1 MSMMPYEG
9 SHEFQ
14 YQEPKPVTRQQET
27 KSLYQRIKGNAEP
40 PSILPASTIMP
51 TGIALLDDSLGGGL
65 PSSSLVYFS
74 ANPRSMSE
82 VFLYQFSQARKTYY
96 FTTSRR
102 PHYIQ
107 RDITNL
113 GFDPS
118 NIIFVDVYSE
128 YYFTATGDM
137 VNNVGNEFADSKIVE
152 FTEYNLNN
160 ILLDSKNEEVNIVFD
175 TFSFYTNLNVNLGLI
190 KRLINVLYEA
200 TKEVSGI
207 TYLYGLKG
215 SIPEQVENEVFNS
228 SDVIFDVTMDC
239 ASDKIINKLSIPK
252 IRGMIPST
260 DVIKFN
266 VARGVSIDTSR
277 DIV

>member
-1 MSMMPYEG
+1 MMPYEG
-9 SHEFQ
+9 SNEFQ
-14 YQEPKPVTRQQET
+14 YQEARQVTRPQEP
-27 KSLYQRIKGNAEP
+27 KSLYQRIKRNAEP
-40 PSILPASTIMP
+40 SSVLQASIIMP
-51 TGIALLDDSLGGGL
+51 TGISLLDDSLGGGL

-82 VFLYQFSQARKTYY
+82 VFLYQFSQSRKTYY

-107 RDITNL
+107 RDVINL

-137 VNNVGNEFADSKIVE
+137 VDNVGNEFADSKIME
-152 FTEYNLNN
+152 FTEYNLHN
-160 ILLDSKNEEVNIVFD
+160 ILLDSENEEVNIIFD
-175 TFSFYTNLNVNLGLI
+175 TFSFFTNLNVNRGLI
-190 KRLINVLYEA
+190 KRLINVLYET

-215 SIPEQVENEVFNS
+215 SIPEQVENEVFNA
-228 SDVIFDVTMDC
+228 SDVIFDVNIDC
-239 ASDKIINKLSIPK
+239 TSDKIINRLSIPK

-266 VARGVSIDTSR
+266 VARGVSIDTSK

>member
-1 MSMMPYEG
+1 MIPYEG
-9 SHEFQ
+9 SSEFQ
-14 YQEPKPVTRQQET
+14 YQEARPASRKQEP
-27 KSLYQRIKGNAEP
+27 KSLYQRIKHDAEP
-40 PSILPASTIMP
+40 SSALPTSCIMP
-51 TGIALLDDSLGGGL
+51 TGISLLDDSLGGGL
-65 PSSSLVYFS
+65 PSNSLVYFS

-82 VFLYQFSQARKTYY
+82 VFLYQFSQSRKTYY

-102 PHYIQ
+102 PNYIQ
-107 RDITNL
+107 KDVLNL

-137 VNNVGNEFADSKIVE
+137 VDNVGNEFADSKIME
-152 FTEYNLNN
+152 FTEYNLHN
-160 ILLDSKNEEVNIVFD
+160 ILLDSENEEVNIIFD
-175 TFSFYTNLNVNLGLI
+175 TFSFFTNLNVNLGLI
-190 KRLINVLYEA
+190 KRLINVLYET
-200 TKEVSGI
+200 TKEVAGI

-215 SIPEQVENEVFNS
+215 SIPEQVENEIFNA

-239 ASDKIINKLSIPK
+239 TSDKIINRLSIPK

-266 VARGVSIDTSR
+266 VARGVSIDTSK

>member
-1 MSMMPYEG
+1 MMPYEG
-9 SHEFQ
+9 NNEYQ
-14 YQEPKPVTRQQET
+14 YPEVRQLVRQQEPKT
-27 KSLYQRIKGNAEP
+27 LYQRIKKDADEP
-40 PSILPASTIMP
+40 FIQHESIVMP
-51 TGIALLDDSLGGGL
+51 VGISLLDECLGGGL

-82 VFLYQFSQARKTYY
+82 VFLYQFSQSRKTYY
-96 FTTSRR
+96 FATSRR
-102 PHYIQ
+102 PRYIQ
-107 RDITNL
+107 RDIVNL

-118 NIIFVDVYSE
+118 NIIFVDVYGE

-137 VNNVGNEFADSKIVE
+137 VSNVGNEFADSKIIE
-152 FTEYNLNN
+152 FTEYNLNH
-160 ILLDSKNEEVNIVFD
+160 ILLDCEKEEVNIIFD
-175 TFSFYTNLNVNLGLI
+175 TFSFYTNLNVNMGMI
-190 KRLINVLYEA
+190 KRLINVLYEI
-200 TKEVSGI
+200 TKKVVGI

-215 SIPEQVENEVFNS
+215 SIPEHVENEILNS

-239 ASDKIINKLSIPK
+239 ASEKIVNKLSIPK
-252 IRGMIPST
+252 IRGRIPSA